1 MTALKLS
8 GELKGRNTLGGK
20 TKILSMLVKLLT
32 FSIRV
37 KNLEQN
43 DCFRFYQG
51 NQRTN

>member
-8 GELKGRNTLGGK
+8 GELKGRNTLVRLK
-20 TKILSMLVKLLT
+20 FYLMLVKLLT

>member
-20 TKILSMLVKLLT
+20 TKFYLMLVKLLT
-32 FSIRV
+32 FQWV

>member
-20 TKILSMLVKLLT
+20 TKFYLMLVKFT
-32 FSIRV
+32 FSIQV

>member
-8 GELKGRNTLGGK
+8 ELKGRNTLGGK
-20 TKILSMLVKLLT
+20 TKILSYAREVAT

>member
-20 TKILSMLVKLLT
+20 TKILSYAQLLT

>member
-8 GELKGRNTLGGK
+8 GELKGRNTLGVRL
-20 TKILSMLVKLLT
+20 IFMLEVAYI
-32 FSIRV
+32 FNSV